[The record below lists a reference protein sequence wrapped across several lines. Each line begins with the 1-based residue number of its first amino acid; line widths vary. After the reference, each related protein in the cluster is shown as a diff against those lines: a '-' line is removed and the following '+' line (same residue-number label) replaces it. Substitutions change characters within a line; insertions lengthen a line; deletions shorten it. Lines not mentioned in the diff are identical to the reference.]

1 MDPGGPDRKPLRG
14 FGGRLYGDGMNVHS
28 GRSAAREK
36 VLTSALGLFAQR
48 GYFQT
53 SMPDIQQHAG
63 VSTGSIYRHFPSKDD
78 IARAVY
84 DTVLETIGAVFRDNL
99 DGTGDFLDRRFRGLI
114 TDLFALTE
122 EQPDIVEYALYVKHR
137 EISQEIGPICSSEP
151 FVYLQAR
158 VAEAMKHGQLRQGD
172 VLLTTATLMG
182 PPLRLIQL
190 SLDKHM
196 PTPLAHQ
203 IDTLIDNARR
213 TFGP

>member
-1 MDPGGPDRKPLRG
+1 ML
-14 FGGRLYGDGMNVHS
+14 
-28 GRSAAREK
+28 A
-36 VLTSALGLFAQR
+36 SALELFAQK

-53 SMPDIQQHAG
+53 SVPDIQQHAG

-84 DTVLETIGAVFRDNL
+84 DSVLESIGTLFRDNL
-99 DGTGDFLDRRFRGLI
+99 DGTEDFLERFRGLL
-114 TDLFALTE
+114 TDLFRLTE
-122 EQPDIVEYALYVKHR
+122 DHPDVVEYALYVKHR

-151 FVYLQAR
+151 FLYLQAR
-158 VAEAMKHGQLRQGD
+158 VADAMKRGHLRKGD

-196 PTPLAHQ
+196 PTPLAAS
-203 IDTLIDNARR
+203 IDSIIDNARR